1 MNLKYFLLGGVAVL
15 LGFLL
20 YPRGEEPINQE
31 YVKPVR
37 QLDNEPLHYT
47 DILRTTPIYTTYDL
61 GYVYKIDKVEVQFD
75 NPNESGPKQ
84 FDLLVQTDRLKTP
97 FPRAFSYV
105 GSSREYK
112 YSTHS
117 LPIPAEARWIQIV
130 INDWFS
136 DRPRLKNEEFRV
148 GLRYESPS
156 QFLAMEA
163 NHNNS
168 ADLIKLTDLLISE
181 DSKWKGARRIEEKV
195 EIDGKTDRRISYA
208 SPTEALEV
216 TADLGAVSKIYGF
229 RLTTDGPGNN
239 LKRFR
244 VLISSDGGKYS
255 EVYVSNILPDE
266 TFTDLHLFE
275 SPSFNH
281 FNSDAQG
288 HDNEIRARYIRL
300 QIDSGD
306 WYGSYPELR
315 EFEVFTDAYRLPPPS
330 EHKLSDYNAVQM
342 HYENLGLDGNVL
354 APHLVQGFAFDRDTR
369 DENHYFIAPD
379 KVDVGNT
386 PSQMSFAYHYDQVK
400 LRYTGLDPSRLY
412 WVQTTYLQEKGGGR
426 IQNFV
431 LDGFILHDAMLV
443 PEGKAEIHVFRIPSA
458 AYADGAIELNFN
470 RLTGPNAVVSEVS
483 ILEARL
489 TSEMDSNVK
498 STNLDIGWATRVPA
512 EPSSASRVV
521 IDGKLNEWPQL
532 YPLLPDSYETA
543 ANAPVA
549 LHAQWDEDNL
559 YIAAETDRQATPI
572 QDEQSGPIEDARAS
586 SEDSPV
592 LHLFVDTALHRSP
605 GMYTANDHH
614 FTFTIFDSEDNQPQ
628 VVPAQIHHHLDAI
641 PNSINDHQAIKA
653 TVTKTV
659 TGHILEARIPKSLAL
674 SEFHPELE
682 GRIGFNYV
690 VENLKH
696 PDNQPRRF
704 AYGTI
709 DLTAPPNRWNV
720 LRLANQISG
729 QAAIIAQHQ
738 SANGEGTVA
747 LTEMDGNSPRSHA
760 TFSAGDI
767 LILCVW
773 DTERNTN
780 RIESESITAELRN
793 ETTGQSWNIVLH
805 ESDPAA
811 LIDDDPENDRAE
823 DSFLF
828 AAKVETL
835 YREVDGETL
844 DSGTVT
850 NPENTPTPLS
860 VDGKEVISLTYID
873 PYYSTTQ
880 HNLPVKTSTT
890 VNTGTTG
897 TVAITNE
904 AGEIIQEF
912 ELDDTIYIRVQDADL
927 DAIDPESAHE
937 ITARLLVPQ
946 TPEVEIVKL
955 RYRQDQDLY
964 EGEIVSTYSETP
976 APGDGILQ
984 SVGKRFVQ
992 AVYLDEIQGTGR
1004 TNVPVS
1010 ARADA
1015 VVGKTA
1021 RIQFRPA
1028 TDWDTRNDFRFF
1040 YAGDRLAVWLTDTD
1054 LNQDNDQRETVDV
1067 TLSGNLLGDQYELT
1081 LTEIKPE
1088 LGEFIGFVQTR
1099 HAKSASANG
1108 ILEVTGTEIITVGHL
1123 DLLQDS
1129 GETHVIVIDKAH
1141 VKAGDDGKI
1150 EILKSN
1156 YLTQRERF
1164 NAGETLYFRLLDED
1178 VTDETVEITLEGNGL
1193 NDRETVHLLP
1203 SPTPGDAQIQPVKS
1217 VFYGSIPT
1225 TYDLVATKADGLLQV
1240 QGTEQIRVTYI
1251 DELRAMGEV
1260 SFVTSENCVV
1270 NAGATGSLKVYDSAD
1285 FTPDAAENRE
1295 ISKFRAGDTLILEIR
1310 DSDLNKADAVA
1321 DLFQTNFSENTQ
1333 RDDIRVS
1340 MVETRGG
1347 SEVFRGEI
1355 RTAYGETP
1363 IPTDNILQVQ
1373 GGGIV
1378 NFTYIDALQNTGATQ
1393 VPITAT
1399 LSVKAGDKGELRLY
1413 GAESGKL
1420 ISGLSVGTGSFESGE
1435 RLRMELMDKDLNL
1448 SREVADTVRIAA
1460 SGNVLKDEVVLMLE
1474 ETEDDSAIFV
1484 GELRTQKSDQTGLP
1498 DFTSQSEGEIE
1509 SVEEETTSLS
1519 FENNSDSYIAREIQ
1533 PVAVP
1538 DDILQVTDKERITV
1552 EYIDMLTTTGEPNVP
1567 IQVEAIVLGGSAGLL
1582 RIVNGDGVGAQF
1594 APSQELAKFNA
1605 GDPIYFRLE
1614 DLLLSTVV
1622 DTEAVQITVAGNKTH
1637 DRVSVTLRKH
1647 PEAQGVFTAFVAT
1660 RYGTSPIADE
1670 TLDVQG
1676 AEEIR
1681 AVYNPPAPIVQD
1693 FGIAD
1698 YTYVNHGVR
1707 GNLSIVN
1714 QDGTLLHNF
1723 NIGSSLHFRLEDAD
1737 LNSDPFVAET
1747 SKILVTKTDS
1757 QGTIQRSVA
1766 ITVPLYEDGQ
1776 NSHIFRGMLPTQYG
1790 RTSAETSI
1798 GLVGEEIVT
1807 ATYEDGLTDTGEIN
1821 VEIEVAFRANPVA
1834 WARYTSEPVVID
1846 GIDDKWPLERVIRTS
1861 KDEGLIWLQWSDD
1874 SLYLLAQIYDDDVM
1888 VPNALKYYEGAD
1900 ALEIHINIQPAGDS
1914 KPSYLQTG
1922 QDPNRYILWICP
1934 KGAGF
1939 GGDEPYIGQ
1948 WLPDRI
1954 YNYEA
1959 RNLKAAVRQEANYYI
1974 IEARIPF
1981 YPVLGSFDPIKTK
1994 RHKRIGFNLVIHRSD
2009 DQRVYWARQ
2018 TPGAETAAPSD
2029 LGMLILEGPAPQ

>member
-31 YVKPVR
+31 YVKPLR

-61 GYVYKIDKVEVQFD
+61 GYVYKIDKAEVRFN

-97 FPRAFSYV
+97 FLRTFSYV

-117 LPIPAEARWIQIV
+117 LPVPVEARWIQIV

-156 QFLAMEA
+156 QFHAVEA

-181 DSKWKGARRIEEKV
+181 NSKWRGARRIEEKV
-195 EIDGKTDRRISYA
+195 EIDGKTERRISYA
-208 SPTEALEV
+208 SPTDVLEV
-216 TADLGAVSKIYGF
+216 TADLGSVSKIYGF
-229 RLTTDGPGNN
+229 RLTTDGPGTN

-244 VLISSDGGKYS
+244 ILISSDGQKYS
-255 EVYVSNILPDE
+255 EIFASNILPDE
-266 TFTDLHLFE
+266 TLTDLHLFE
-275 SPSFNH
+275 LSHSNH
-281 FNSDAQG
+281 SNSDGQPRA
-288 HDNEIRARYIRL
+288 DEIHARYIRL

-315 EFEVFTDAYRLPPPS
+315 EFEVFTDDYRLPPAS
-330 EHKLSDYNAVQM
+330 DHKLSDYNAVQM
-342 HYENLGLDGNVL
+342 HYENLGLDGNVF

-386 PSQMSFAYHYDQVK
+386 PSQMSFAYHYDQVN

-431 LDGFILHDAMLV
+431 LDGFILHDGMLV
-443 PEGKAEIHVFRIPSA
+443 PEGKAEINVFQIPSS
-458 AYADGAIELNFN
+458 AYADGVIELDFN
-470 RLTGPNAVVSEVS
+470 RLAGPNAAVSEVS
-483 ILEARL
+483 ILEARV
-489 TSEMDSNVK
+489 TPEMDFDAK
-498 STNLDIGWATRVPA
+498 SRNQDVGWAIRVPS

-521 IDGKLNEWPQL
+521 IDGRLNEWPQL
-532 YPLLPDSYETA
+532 YPLLPDGYQTG
-543 ANAPVA
+543 ANAPVV

-559 YIAAETDRQATPI
+559 YIAAVTDRQAVPI
-572 QDEQSGPIEDARAS
+572 ENEPSGPMDDGHPS
-586 SEDSPV
+586 LGDSEV
-592 LHLFVDTALHRSP
+592 LHLFVDTALRRSP
-605 GMYTANDHH
+605 GMYTASDHH
-614 FTFTIFDSEDNQPQ
+614 FTFTIFDSESDQPR

-641 PNSINDHQAIKA
+641 PNSINHHQAIEA
-653 TVTKTV
+653 TVVKSV
-659 TGHILEARIPKSLAL
+659 TGHILEARIPKNLAL
-674 SEFHPELE
+674 SAFHPEL
-682 GRIGFNYV
+682 GQRIGLNYV
-690 VENLKH
+690 VENLKR
-696 PDNQPRRF
+696 PDNQSRRF
-704 AYGTI
+704 AYGTS
-709 DLTAPPNRWNV
+709 DLTAPPDRWNV
-720 LRLANQISG
+720 LQLANQISG
-729 QAAIIAQHQ
+729 QAAIIGQHL
-738 SANGEGTVA
+738 SATAVEAVA
-747 LTEMDGNSPRSHA
+747 LTEMDGHTPRSHT

-773 DTERNTN
+773 DAERNTN
-780 RIESESITAELRN
+780 RNESESITVTLRN
-793 ETTGQSWNIVLH
+793 ETKGQSRDIVLY
-805 ESDPAA
+805 ESDPGT
-811 LIDDDPENDRAE
+811 LIDDDPENDWAE

-835 YREVDGETL
+835 YREDEGEPQN
-844 DSGTVT
+844 SGGVT
-850 NPENTPTPLS
+850 KLQDVPSPFL

-880 HNLPVKTSTT
+880 QNQPVKTSTT

-897 TVAITNE
+897 TIAISNE
-904 AGEIIQEF
+904 SGETIQEF

-927 DAIDPESAHE
+927 DGIDPAFAHE
-937 ITARLLVPQ
+937 INARLLVPQ
-946 TPEVEIVKL
+946 TPEVEIVNLSYK
-955 RYRQDQDLY
+955 QDQDVY
-964 EGEIVSTYSETP
+964 VGEIVTVYSETP
-976 APGDGILQ
+976 VPGDGILQ

-992 AVYLDEIQGTGR
+992 AVYLDEIQDTGR

-1015 VVGKTA
+1015 VIGKTA
-1021 RIQFRPA
+1021 RIQFRPD
-1028 TDWDTRNDFRFF
+1028 TDWNSLKNLKSF
-1040 YAGDRLAVWLTDTD
+1040 YAGERLAVWLTDTD
-1054 LNQDNDQRETVDV
+1054 LNQDDDLREIVKAAV
-1067 TLSGNLLGDQYELT
+1067 SGNLLGDQYELT
-1081 LTEIKPE
+1081 LTEIKPQS
-1088 LGEFIGFVQTR
+1088 GEFIGFFRTQ
-1099 HAKSASANG
+1099 HAKFASANG
-1108 ILEVTGTEIITVGHL
+1108 ILEVTGTEIVTVSHL

-1129 GETHVIVIDKAH
+1129 GETDVIVTDKVH
-1141 VKAGDDGKI
+1141 VNAGNDGTI
-1150 EILKSN
+1150 EIVKSN
-1156 YLTQRERF
+1156 YLSQRETF
-1164 NAGETLYFRLLDED
+1164 NAGETLYFRLQDED
-1178 VTDETVEITLEGNGL
+1178 IRDEIVEIILAGEGL
-1193 NDRETVHLLP
+1193 NDREIVHLLP
-1203 SPTPGDAQIQPVKS
+1203 SPAPGDAQVQPVKS

-1251 DELRAMGEV
+1251 DELRATGEV
-1260 SFVTSENCVV
+1260 SFVTSANCVV
-1270 NAGATGSLKVYDSAD
+1270 NAGATGFLKVYNSAN
-1285 FTPDAAENRE
+1285 FIPDAAGNRE
-1295 ISKFRAGDTLILEIR
+1295 ISELRAGDTLILEIQ

-1321 DLFQTNFSENTQ
+1321 DLFETDFSENTQ

-1340 MVETRGG
+1340 MVETRGESG
-1347 SEVFRGEI
+1347 VFRGEV
-1355 RTAYGETP
+1355 RTGYGETP

-1373 GGGIV
+1373 GGGVV

-1399 LSVKAGDKGELRLY
+1399 LSVEAGDKGTLRLY

-1420 ISGLSVGTGSFESGE
+1420 ISGFAVGTGSFEAGE
-1435 RLRMELMDKDLNL
+1435 RLWIELIDKDLNL
-1448 SREVADTVRIAA
+1448 SREVTDTVKIVA
-1460 SGNVLKDEVVLMLE
+1460 SGNVLKDEVALMLE

-1484 GELRTQKSDQTGLP
+1484 GELRTQKFDQTELP
-1498 DFTSQSEGEIE
+1498 DSTSQSEKEIE
-1509 SVEEETTSLS
+1509 SVERETTSLS
-1519 FENNSDSYIAREIQ
+1519 SENNSDFDSVQEIQ
-1533 PVAVP
+1533 PVAIP
-1538 DDILQVTDKERITV
+1538 DNVLQVTDKERITV
-1552 EYIDMLTTTGEPNVP
+1552 EYIDMLTTTGEPHVP
-1567 IQVEAIVLGGSAGLL
+1567 IQVEAVVLGGSAGLL

-1605 GDPIYFRLE
+1605 GEPIYFRLE

-1622 DTEAVQITVAGNKTH
+1622 DTEEVQITVSGNKTQ
-1637 DRVSVTLRKH
+1637 DRVKVILRKR
-1647 PEAQGVFTAFVAT
+1647 PEAQGVFTAFVPT

-1681 AVYNPPAPIVQD
+1681 AVYNPPSPIVQD

-1698 YTYVNHGVR
+1698 YTYVNYGVR

-1714 QDGTLLHNF
+1714 QDGTRLGNF
-1723 NIGSSLHFRLEDAD
+1723 NIGSALYFRLEDAD
-1737 LNSDPFVAET
+1737 LNSDPFMTET
-1747 SKILVTKTDS
+1747 AKILVAKIDPQSTTQAPVS
-1757 QGTIQRSVA
+1757 T
-1766 ITVPLYEDGQ
+1766 TVSLYEDGP
-1776 NSHIFRGMLPTQYG
+1776 NSHIFRGMHSTRYG
-1790 RTSAETSI
+1790 RTSTENVME
-1798 GLVGEEIVT
+1798 LVGEEIVT
-1807 ATYEDGLTDTGEIN
+1807 ATYEDALIDTGEMN
-1821 VEIEVAFRANPVA
+1821 VAIEVACHANPVA
-1834 WARYTSEPVVID
+1834 WAQYTGEPVVID

-1874 SLYLLAQIYDDDVM
+1874 SLYLLAQIYDNDVQ
-1888 VPNALKYYEGAD
+1888 VPNALRYYEGAD
-1900 ALEIHINIQPAGDS
+1900 ALEIHINIQPTGDS

-1939 GGDEPYIGQ
+1939 GGDQPYIGQ

-1959 RNLKAAVRQEANYYI
+1959 RNLKVAVRQEANYYI

-2029 LGMLILEGPAPQ
+2029 LGVLILESPDSR